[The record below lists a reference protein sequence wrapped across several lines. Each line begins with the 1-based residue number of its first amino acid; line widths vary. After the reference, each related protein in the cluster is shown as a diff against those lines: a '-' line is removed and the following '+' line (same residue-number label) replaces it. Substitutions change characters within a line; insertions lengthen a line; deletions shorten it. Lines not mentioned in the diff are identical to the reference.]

1 MVFNLG
7 QYANTAS
14 VTRDSMNQAKVKLQK
29 TVSKNVMGI
38 LLFLTV
44 LKILNMVD
52 CNLITSFGTDINNE
66 LNLSDFQF
74 GLLTGLIFVV
84 LYSIAGLFMGAL
96 ADCVHRSRLIAAAL
110 IFGVF

>member
-44 LKILNMVD
+44 LNILNMVD
-52 CNLITSFGTDINNE
+52 R
-66 LNLSDFQF
+66 NLSDFQF